1 MKLAIFFL
9 LLLSACGGGGGS
21 SSSNEPNASQ
31 TSNNSSAS
39 SSSTP
44 SRISFIVENLDL
56 SDADTLVRF
65 GSTDGTTPVGN
76 SLKISEQFIS
86 QSNNIS
92 SKNSNSEDINPLLK
106 IQSNSVIYS
115 NDNAIWPIKNDI
127 TSTSV
132 IRKQVGSEVLTIPL
146 IYKILQGNL
155 PSDCDLNQFEV
166 DVSEAWEIKNNWYL
180 LKLSYPSSVDENC
193 ENVRHS
199 EFKYHVIDN
208 SGNIFDISDF
218 FTQFEGIIPAND
230 GIWNSTNDPILLGY
244 SMIPKVM
251 EVNDDGSL
259 TFTDLTIAPTYGQ
272 TSPYLDGSFLYDGTY
287 VLECSNSR
295 GGLDLDIKISKKGE
309 TGYTLVRNPRGAG
322 NSWQCIKFID
332 KDGDFFFMDQLSMWS
347 INKETGD
354 FFNKWGRP
362 DNNQYNN
369 NKFQDYDFS
378 PNTIDFN
385 QLNCDGD
392 FGIAGC
398 ATFYAN
404 RQVIGR
410 VDDFVILNSNSFVY
424 NLDTAEFFTICTGK
438 KKYPSLSNPIVN
450 DATHVTS
457 FRSGRYL
464 YCSRAQHIF
473 TRYDFQTDSIVS
485 FDADSIGLEVLENN
499 FIFGNN
505 SVVFKAIDT
514 TTEDVKLGVF
524 NFNDNS
530 YEDLGTIET
539 SEGRKAYT
547 VLPIQGS

>member
-1 MKLAIFFL
+1 MKLAISFL
-9 LLLSACGGGGGS
+9 LLLTACGGGGGS
-21 SSSNEPNASQ
+21 SSSNEPNVSL

-44 SRISFIVENLDL
+44 SRITFIVENLDL

-92 SKNSNSEDINPLLK
+92 SKNSNSEDKNPLLK
-106 IQSNSVIYS
+106 IQSNSVIYGH
-115 NDNAIWPIKNDI
+115 DNAIWPIKNDI

-155 PSDCDLNQFEV
+155 PSSCDLNQFEV

-199 EFKYHVIDN
+199 EFKYHVVDN

-259 TFTDLTIAPTYGQ
+259 TFTDLTIAPTYGE

-332 KDGDFFFMDQLSMWS
+332 KDGDFFFIDQTSMWS
-347 INKETGD
+347 ISKETGD
-354 FFNKWGRP
+354 FFNKWGKA
-362 DNNQYNN
+362 DNNR
-369 NKFQDYDFS
+369 FQDYDFS

-392 FGIAGC
+392 VGNAGC

-485 FDADSIGLEVLENN
+485 FDTDSIGLEVLENN

-514 TTEDVKLGVF
+514 STEDVKLGVF

-539 SEGRKAYT
+539 AEGRKAYT
-547 VLPIQGS
+547 VLPIKGS